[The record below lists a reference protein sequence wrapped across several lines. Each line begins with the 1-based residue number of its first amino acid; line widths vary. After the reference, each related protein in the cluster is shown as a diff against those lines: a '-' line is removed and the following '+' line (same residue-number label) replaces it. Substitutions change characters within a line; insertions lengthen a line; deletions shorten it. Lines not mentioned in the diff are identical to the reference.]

1 MIKQRGIHPGHLKI
15 TSTAPNFCNNFKL
28 EFHICTLLPGFVMSV
43 IVYNQDEV
51 IVLVSALI
59 VAKNVA
65 ENKQTIYYVH

>member
-1 MIKQRGIHPGHLKI
+1 
-15 TSTAPNFCNNFKL
+15 
-28 EFHICTLLPGFVMSV
+28 MSV